1 MRNHIPKFYD
11 TALKLR
17 TAGRLF
23 GERALRG
30 RPRVPAQGY
39 IETGEKVA
47 ATGEVMSV
55 EAVESQSV
63 TVEDF
68 REYVPNNDVWKDRLP
83 RRWRTKWE
91 RRIKRW
97 REIMAALRALRDKS
111 MPRQAKRLM
120 LRYRRPLTNMELA
133 EIREDEERKRLE
145 TFHKERA
152 MRGANMIRNTLTRL
166 GHCHRVTKDGKER
179 LRGQVRFDSIE
190 YSPLVYRYHVDG
202 ARLPYGVSITNL
214 YTDEVCTNLSA
225 SLEHPV
231 RAEIKQVN
239 NFVTG
244 LWYTIEIAA
253 TLGIPNRCSFAD
265 LLPLIPNSAPALSFL
280 VGYSENKRVNWRSL
294 EEMPHFLG
302 GGQTNGGKSNFMH
315 VMICTFV
322 ARNTPADVS
331 LLMID
336 MKFDGIEL
344 DRYAGIPHLIKVLKD
359 ADGNPSSGI
368 ACNPA
373 EAIEILRWVL
383 IEGDRRGKMFKKEK
397 IQNLKLWNRKHKTRR
412 LSSIV
417 VFMDELALL
426 RLDKE
431 HGAEAYELIQKI
443 SSVARAAGIHLVGF
457 TQSSN
462 KRVVD
467 EMVKVNFPG
476 RICFSVPDASSS
488 ILFVNDGSAINLMPA
503 GRARFKYGTDN
514 MLVQTPLI
522 EPANVT
528 EIINNARAGKV
539 TSQLMKNTVSA
550 EEIIAWSLEENN
562 SSLAFQ
568 DAYNKFGPRIEQ
580 AALKSLLQEME
591 SQIYTV
597 GEHDYQILPGAGRKP
612 RIVAKITHSVETG
625 VPDPQ
630 HDTQHANMDQEEE

>member
-1 MRNHIPKFYD
+1 MSNKIPSHYD
-11 TALKLR
+11 LPLKLR
-17 TAGRLF
+17 TAARVF
-23 GERALRG
+23 GVRALRG
-30 RPRVPAQGY
+30 NARVPASGQM
-39 IETGEKVA
+39 ETGEKVA
-47 ATGEVMSV
+47 VTGEITNVD
-55 EAVESQSV
+55 AVDAQSI
-63 TVEDF
+63 TVEDG
-68 REYVPNNDVWKDRLP
+68 RSWVPNDDVWKDRLP

-91 RRIKRW
+91 RRVKRW

-111 MPRQAKRLM
+111 IPRQAKRLM
-120 LRYRRPLTNMELA
+120 LRYRRPLTPLELA

-145 TFHKERA
+145 TFHRERA

-166 GHCHRVTKDGKER
+166 GHCHRVQKDGKER

-253 TLGIPNRCSFAD
+253 TLGIPNRCMFAD

-315 VMICTFV
+315 VMICTFI

-344 DRYAGIPHLIKVLKD
+344 ARYEGIPHLITDVDGVPTGIASEPATAIKVLQW
-359 ADGNPSSGI
+359 A
-368 ACNPA
+368 
-373 EAIEILRWVL
+373 LV
-383 IEGDRRGKMFKKEK
+383 EGERRGRMFKGEK
-397 IQNLKLWNRKHKTRR
+397 IQNIKLWNRKHKTRR
-412 LSSIV
+412 MSEIV
-417 VFMDELALL
+417 IFLDELALL

-431 HGAEAYELIQKI
+431 HGSAAYDLIQKI

-522 EPANVT
+522 EPSNVA
-528 EIINNARAGKV
+528 EIINNAKAGKV
-539 TSQLMKNTVSA
+539 TSNLMKNTVSA

-612 RIVAKITHSVETG
+612 RIVAKIALSVETG

-630 HDTQHANMDQEEE
+630 HDTQHENLDEEE